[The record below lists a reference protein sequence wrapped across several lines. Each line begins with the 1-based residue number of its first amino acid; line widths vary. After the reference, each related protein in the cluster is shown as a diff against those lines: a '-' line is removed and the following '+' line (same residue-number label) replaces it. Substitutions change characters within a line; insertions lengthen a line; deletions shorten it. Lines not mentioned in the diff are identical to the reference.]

1 MWQLRVGFVSD
12 LPAAILV
19 FELTRIF
26 MVFLN
31 FIFGALRWGQYGTY
45 GTYVAYVRY
54 VVLAKTSVGSTKVY
68 SENYVQ
74 NLEMCLAGMT
84 REQQKFVIHLE
95 QRIFVLTPF

>member
-1 MWQLRVGFVSD
+1 
-12 LPAAILV
+12 
-19 FELTRIF
+19 

-45 GTYVAYVRY
+45 DTYVAYVRY

-74 NLEMCLAGMT
+74 NLDDCLPGMT
-84 REQQKFVIHLE
+84 WEWQNFEVPLE
-95 QRIFVLTPF
+95 QGIFVRTPF